1 MQAAIPH
8 ANADL
13 AAENACTM
21 RAMPKAHIRPL
32 TPWRVPAAIAE
43 KISFRLQKVGHGR
56 RNSPIKYG

>member
-21 RAMPKAHIRPL
+21 RVMPKAHIRPL
-32 TPWRVPAAIAE
+32 TPWRVPAGIAE
-43 KISFRLQKVGHGR
+43 KKFLLDCKKWDTDGEIHQ
-56 RNSPIKYG
+56 

>member
-21 RAMPKAHIRPL
+21 RVMPKAHIRPL

-43 KISFRLQKVGHGR
+43 KNFF
-56 RNSPIKYG
+56 